1 MSSVEEFFD
10 KVQSVR
16 MAPDRSAVDIID
28 QTVLPGTIRRLQ
40 LKTKEEIWQAIKKL
54 QVRGAPAIGVAAA
67 YGVALL
73 PGIEVNTAEEIH
85 LLCYLPD
92 VATALELS
100 GEIYDRLPDI
110 RCDEAVFG
118 AQVLMDEDDR
128 ELGRVDKLLVSGCS
142 FTLAEIC
149 ARCRQLGGVPV
160 PAHVDRESY
169 SILSVLGLM
178 PDEPSFAAVELHD
191 PSRLEGLVAGG
202 RLPAGYEILSSSDA
216 HYLRDI
222 ATAPRTLAADS
233 VLQPLL
239 KRL

>member
-1 MSSVEEFFD
+1 M
-10 KVQSVR
+10 
-16 MAPDRSAVDIID
+16 
-28 QTVLPGTIRRLQ
+28 RRL
-40 LKTKEEIWQAIKKL
+40 LSFLSNMDAQAWRAL
-54 QVRGAPAIGVAAA
+54 AISFVLFGGV
-67 YGVALL
+67 GLVF
-73 PGIEVNTAEEIH
+73 
-85 LLCYLPD
+85 
-92 VATALELS
+92 
-100 GEIYDRLPDI
+100 
-110 RCDEAVFG
+110 VFG

>member
-1 MSSVEEFFD
+1 LPLRYDLHLHSCLSPCGDAEMTPANIAGFARLNGIDLISLTD
-10 KVQSVR
+10 HN
-16 MAPDRSAVDIID
+16 SAGN
-28 QTVLPGTIRRLQ
+28 LP
-40 LKTKEEIWQAIKKL
+40 A
-54 QVRGAPAIGVAAA
+54 VARACAA